1 LSSVR
6 VLGEGVDTAECDAV
20 LFADARGS
28 MVDIVQM
35 VGRALRLNP
44 DHGKL
49 ATLIV
54 PVFLGPDEDPKE
66 LLTSDAYNSLM
77 KVLGALRAHDAQT
90 IEALADPR
98 LRNSRPAAE
107 DDGEIGELSGD
118 EAGQDDV
125 DEDRSEEVPEQDIV
139 TAVGAA
145 AAEVLRFTEE
155 RDPAALT

>member
-1 LSSVR
+1 MNSHQISWAGRNSEGRDVPAELRVLSSVR

-54 PVFLGPDEDPKE
+54 PVFLGPDEDPNE
-66 LLTSDAYNSLM
+66 LLTSDAYNSLT
-77 KVLGALRAHDAQT
+77 KVLGSPAEPTMLRRSK
-90 IEALADPR
+90 L
-98 LRNSRPAAE
+98 LRGSPAA
-107 DDGEIGELSGD
+107 
-118 EAGQDDV
+118 QQPPCRRRRRR
-125 DEDRSEEVPEQDIV
+125 DRRVE
-139 TAVGAA
+139 
-145 AAEVLRFTEE
+145 
-155 RDPAALT
+155 